1 MSKNPINVRV
11 ITMDAELE
19 FSIQSS
25 TSGKQLFDQVV
36 KTINLR
42 EIWYFG
48 LQYTDNKGF
57 STWLKLNKK
66 VLKQDV
72 KKEPILQFKFRAK
85 FYPEDVAE
93 EIIQDVTLRLFY
105 LQVKDLILSDEVYCP
120 PDQAVLLAS
129 YAMQAKYGDY
139 IKDKHLPG
147 TLANDRLLP
156 QRVLNQFKMN
166 INEWEV
172 RVMNWWADHRGMNR
186 ETAMIEYLKIA
197 QDLDMYGVNYFEI
210 RNKKDTELYLG
221 VDSLGLNI
229 YDKSDKLSPKVG
241 FPWSEIRNISF
252 NDKKFVIK
260 PVDKKSQDFVF
271 YAPRLRINKRILA
284 LCMGNHELYMRRR
297 KPDSI
302 EVQQMKQQAKEER
315 IQRQMEQERLQK
327 EMKARE
333 LAEQKQ
339 LEYKARMLSMQ
350 DEMEQTHK
358 ELEAAQDRIRRLED
372 ELYELNQ
379 AKRLLEQKEEEL
391 HELNRQMQSERAMS
405 SEERNRLLREIAA
418 QETQVTAMRSEVQI
432 KTDKMNKLKEEVE
445 KGQHKKV
452 VPNTAVTHVH
462 TGIYDNNANGGN
474 GHLPREFNDPGDL
487 TNAHVE
493 LTYEAEENNYPQRE
507 LDRQNVTDQN
517 QSLKKKL
524 EMLTKELDNARN
536 QQAITDFD
544 ILHMENRRQGR
555 DRYKTLRQIRCGN
568 TKRRIDQYENM

>member
-1 MSKNPINVRV
+1 
-11 ITMDAELE
+11 MDAELE

-260 PVDKKSQDFVF
+260 PVDKKSQ
-271 YAPRLRINKRILA
+271 A

>member
-139 IKDKHLPG
+139 LKDKHLPG

-166 INEWEV
+166 INEWEH
-172 RVMNWWADHRGMNR
+172 RVMNWWQDHRGMNR

-197 QDLDMYGVNYFEI
+197 QDLDI
-210 RNKKDTELYLG
+210 
-221 VDSLGLNI
+221 
-229 YDKSDKLSPKVG
+229 PKVG

-333 LAEQKQ
+333 AAEQKQ
-339 LEYKARMLSMQ
+339 LEYKAKMLSMQ

-405 SEERNRLLREIAA
+405 TEERNRLLREIAA
-418 QETQVTAMRSEVQI
+418 QENQVTAMRSEVQI

-445 KGQHKKV
+445 KGQNKKF